1 MLEDVQDVNKV
12 LVDKDGLITRQ
23 LTLIKL
29 HIQQY
34 VVQQVLRDWDIVLG
48 QFENEVASWYLAHSL
63 LVTL

>member
-34 VVQQVLRDWDIVLG
+34 VVQQVLRD
-48 QFENEVASWYLAHSL
+48 
-63 LVTL
+63 